1 MGDSDLKSEEL
12 VERISRE
19 AAGRRNAAPA
29 VPPERLEFTRQEPL
43 GHLSEVAF
51 LNEQAPLELVRS
63 RGFLAGLRHR
73 FKARVAMPLLMI
85 LRPVV
90 VTQVALLNNVVNRI
104 DLLLDRS
111 DQLVA
116 RMNEVADEVH
126 EGVHLES
133 QRVEERAQLLHD
145 LLEARVERLERQ
157 AAEDE
162 PPAG

>member
-1 MGDSDLKSEEL
+1 MGNPDLKSEEL

-19 AAGRRNAAPA
+19 AAARRKPPA
-29 VPPERLEFTRQEPL
+29 EEPERLDFSREDPL
-43 GHLSEVAF
+43 GQLSEVAF
-51 LNEQAPLELVRS
+51 LNEHAPLELVPS
-63 RGFLAGLRHR
+63 QGLLAGLRHR
-73 FKARVAMPLLMI
+73 FKSRIAMPLLMI

-90 VTQVALLNNVVNRI
+90 VTQVGLLNNIVNRI

-111 DQLVA
+111 DRIAA
-116 RMNEVADEVH
+116 RLNEVVDEVNH
-126 EGVHLES
+126 GS

-157 AAEDE
+157 AAKDE

>member
-1 MGDSDLKSEEL
+1 MGDPDLKSEEL
-12 VERISRE
+12 VERISQE
-19 AAGRRNAAPA
+19 AAGRRNAK
-29 VPPERLEFTRQEPL
+29 VEEPERLKFSREEPL
-43 GHLSEVAF
+43 GRLPEVAF
-51 LNEQAPLELVRS
+51 LNEHAPLELASS
-63 RGFLAGLRHR
+63 RGVLAGLRYR

-90 VTQVALLNNVVNRI
+90 VTQVSLLNNVVNRI

-111 DQLVA
+111 DRLA
-116 RMNEVADEVH
+116 LRLNEVADEVH
-126 EGVHLES
+126 HGS

-157 AAEDE
+157 AAKDE

>member
-1 MGDSDLKSEEL
+1 MGDPDLKSEEL

-19 AAGRRNAAPA
+19 AAARRKPTPA
-29 VPPERLEFTRQEPL
+29 KAKSVDFPREEPL
-43 GHLSEVAF
+43 GQLPEVAF
-51 LNEQAPLELVRS
+51 LNEQAPLELVPS
-63 RGFLAGLRHR
+63 QGALAGLRHR
-73 FKARVAMPLLMI
+73 FKSRVAMPLLMI

-111 DQLVA
+111 DRIAA

-126 EGVHLES
+126 FES
-133 QRVEERAQLLHD
+133 KRVEERVQLLHD